1 MKGEQQLSQPSNTA
15 TDSCPGS
22 LEVNSKNTF
31 GGDVA
36 CFLSLLATNKVRK
49 CFDTWKD
56 LSPNHHLLFAS

>member
-22 LEVNSKNTF
+22 LEVNSKNTC

-49 CFDTWKD
+49 CFET
-56 LSPNHHLLFAS
+56 